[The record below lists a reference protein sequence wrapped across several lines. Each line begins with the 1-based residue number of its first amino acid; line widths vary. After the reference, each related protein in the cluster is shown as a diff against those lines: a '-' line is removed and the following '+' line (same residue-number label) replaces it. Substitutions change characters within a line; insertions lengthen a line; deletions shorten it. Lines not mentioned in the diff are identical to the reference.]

1 MLVGVLGGP
10 IGMLLGWSVGAATG
24 ALYDADRLDTGDEAI
39 AAFGRLIPQRN
50 PRRDGRS
57 HDRSVGAVRGRIR
70 WQCFR
75 RPLDEVLAELEAQD
89 EAAREADKA
98 ARKAIREQKK
108 QERKED
114 FQTRVDALKAK
125 FHKE

>member
-1 MLVGVLGGP
+1 MGIRTLHLRHCRCPTSCSAFRRGL
-10 IGMLLGWSVGAATG
+10 AAG
-24 ALYDADRLDTGDEAI
+24 FSGKV
-39 AAFGRLIPQRN
+39 
-50 PRRDGRS
+50 S
-57 HDRSVGAVRGRIR
+57 
-70 WQCFR
+70 R

-108 QERKED
+108 RERKED

-125 FHKE
+125 FHKD